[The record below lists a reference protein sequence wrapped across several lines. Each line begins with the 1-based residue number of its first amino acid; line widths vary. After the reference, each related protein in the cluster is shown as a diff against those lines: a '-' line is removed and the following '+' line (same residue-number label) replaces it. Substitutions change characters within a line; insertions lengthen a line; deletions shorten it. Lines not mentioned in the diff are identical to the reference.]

1 MPSPGYRPGGGRRLG
16 VDVAGLPSPALVGAT
31 SGPMLR
37 TLSGV
42 AEAPR
47 ALAPEMPDA
56 GGQVRWASRDSTAGA
71 GEPGVTTEELA
82 ILVLMANGLTL
93 DSVALRVSLSPRTL
107 SRRLRCVCDR
117 LGVAHPIQAI
127 VWAARRGLL

>member
-1 MPSPGYRPGGGRRLG
+1 MPSAGYRPAGGRRLG
-16 VDVAGLPSPALVGAT
+16 AELPGPALVGAAA
-31 SGPMLR
+31 GPMLR
-37 TLSGV
+37 TMSGV

-47 ALAPEMPDA
+47 PLDPEMHDS
-56 GGQVRWASRDSTAGA
+56 GGQVRWASGDSTAA
-71 GEPGVTTEELA
+71 AREPGVTHEELA

-127 VWAARRGLL
+127 VWAARQGLL